1 LQRLQLKSSAALAT
15 VAKRYFL
22 MVGFGAAGMAALHN
36 QRVNIMANTQT
47 ATKTKTKTAPAVV
60 LAPVAPVTQA
70 TMLTLAHAT
79 HSHGSKTIAGYHGGN
94 TPCLPKTNV
103 PVVAA
108 NLVAMYFA
116 QNPGAVVTPTGVAN
130 TFWGTRGKPG
140 GPRHTIATAIM
151 AGGTLAKLV
160 AVCKGN
166 GATYGGL
173 ADVVA
178 MCWLG
183 LVTIK

>member
-1 LQRLQLKSSAALAT
+1 MPK
-15 VAKRYFL
+15 
-22 MVGFGAAGMAALHN
+22 
-36 QRVNIMANTQT
+36 TQT
-47 ATKTKTKTAPAVV
+47 ATKAATPATGV
-60 LAPVAPVTQA
+60 AIKPVAPVTQA
-70 TMLTLAHAT
+70 TMLALAHAT
-79 HSHGSKTIAGYHGGN
+79 HGHGSKTIAGYHGGN
-94 TPCLPKTNV
+94 CPCLPKTKV

-116 QNPGAVVTPTGVAN
+116 QNPGATVTPTGVAN
-130 TFWGTRGKPG
+130 TVWGTRGKPG
-140 GPRHTIATAIM
+140 GPRRTIAAAIM
-151 AGGTLAKLV
+151 AGGPLAELV

-183 LVTIK
+183 LVAIK